1 MINEKLKLNPD
12 EVKKLKVKF
21 IGSEVGKFNCSITIN
36 PRGGQKKVLQNVI
49 SVIQPSLLFSHE
61 ALDMGVLVVHGISGA
76 ANFTLVNKSSI

>member
-36 PRGGQKKVLQNVI
+36 PRGGQKKVL
-49 SVIQPSLLFSHE
+49 
-61 ALDMGVLVVHGISGA
+61 
-76 ANFTLVNKSSI
+76 